1 MSAATTGSESRHVPS
16 SHVTQYGMSDD
27 VSDCDYA
34 EPHAELPLGHRQSPG
49 QDQIHQAINVPLVIS
64 HYSLSSPS
72 SLYLCHSQGLYQKIK
87 NSRKYRSS

>member
-1 MSAATTGSESRHVPS
+1 
-16 SHVTQYGMSDD
+16 MSDD

-49 QDQIHQAINVPLVIS
+49 QDEINQANNVPPVIS

-72 SLYLCHSQGLYQKIK
+72 SLDLLKAKVSTDQNPLIK
-87 NSRKYRSS
+87 